1 VVGTI
6 AVIWVVFITI
16 LFMLPTASPIT
27 VGNFNYTIVAVLAV
41 IGFAGIYWLVS
52 AKNWFT
58 GPKVQGSAAELAAIE
73 QELSS

>member
-1 VVGTI
+1 V
-6 AVIWVVFITI
+6 
-16 LFMLPTASPIT
+16 
-27 VGNFNYTIVAVLAV
+27 V
-41 IGFAGIYWLVS
+41 IGFATIYWLVS